1 MNKKGMV
8 YLVGA
13 GPGDME
19 LITKKGERLLQS
31 CDVIIYDR
39 LASMELLDLVPE
51 SSELIYVGK
60 TVGNHAIK
68 QEEINQIIVRKAL
81 ENKKVLRLKGGDPF
95 VFGRGGEEVLA
106 LQEAGISYEVVPG
119 VTSVTSVLA
128 SAGIPITHRG
138 SSNSFHVI
146 TGHTKDSD
154 NELTDN
160 FETLAKLDGTL
171 VFLMGIGNL
180 KKIVDQLISYGKNK
194 NTPAAVIANGTM
206 INQKVV
212 RGTLDTIYDIVVEN
226 HIEAPAIIVIG
237 NVASLHMEKTST
249 GSLQGKR
256 IGITGTNKLT
266 NKLKVHLEEH
276 GANVINLSFLRVE
289 ESCNQEE
296 ILDAMHNISRY
307 SWITF
312 TSANGVDIFFNK
324 IKKEA
329 IDYRVFANIR
339 FAVVGQGTKDALLK
353 EGFQADYMPQK
364 YTTTELAEGLL
375 PKLQKDDRVL
385 LARAKEGSKDLNEIL
400 LKSQGNIH
408 DLAIYEIKTDESKKI
423 SILNSLT
430 YLDAITFASS
440 SGVTSFIDG
449 LETEQ
454 QNLLKQLKIFC
465 IGDITAN
472 TLESRGYSEY
482 VIANEYT
489 AEGLAEVI
497 SESFEKKEWSH
508 E

>member
-1 MNKKGMV
+1 MSKNGMV

-19 LITKKGERLLQS
+19 LITKKGERLLKS

-68 QEEINQIIVRKAL
+68 QDEINHIIVKKAL

-106 LQEAGISYEVVPG
+106 LQEAGIPYEVVPG

-128 SAGIPITHRG
+128 SSGIPITHRG

-160 FETLAKLDGTL
+160 FETLAKLEGTL
-171 VFLMGIGNL
+171 VFLMGMGNL
-180 KKIVDQLISYGKNK
+180 KKIVDQLIYHGKSK

-212 RGTLDTIYDIVVEN
+212 RGTLDTIHDIVMEN
-226 HIEAPAIIVIG
+226 RLEAPAIIVIG
-237 NVASLHMEKTST
+237 NVASLHMEKTMT
-249 GSLQGKR
+249 GSLQGKK

-266 NKLKVHLEEH
+266 EKLKLQLEER
-276 GANVINLSFLRVE
+276 GASVINLSFLRVE
-289 ESCNQEE
+289 ESENQEE
-296 ILDAMHNISRY
+296 ILDAIYNLKKY
-307 SWITF
+307 NWITF
-312 TSANGVDIFFNK
+312 TSANGVDVFFNK
-324 IKKEA
+324 LKREA
-329 IDYRVFANIR
+329 IDYRVFSNIR

-353 EGFQADYMPQK
+353 EGFYADYMPKK
-364 YTTTELAEGLL
+364 YTTKELAEGLL
-375 PKLQKDDRVL
+375 PILQESDRVL
-385 LARAKEGSKDLNEIL
+385 LARAKEGSKDLNDIL
-400 LKSQGNIH
+400 TNSLANIH
-408 DLAIYEIKTDESKKI
+408 DLAIYEIKTDKCKRENL
-423 SILNSLT
+423 LNSLS
-430 YLDAITFASS
+430 YLDAITFASA
-440 SGVTSFIDG
+440 SGVTSFLDG
-449 LETEQ
+449 LELEQ
-454 QNLLKQLKIFC
+454 QNLLKQLNIFC

-472 TLESRGYSEY
+472 TLESLGYQKY
-482 VIANEYT
+482 VIADEYT
-489 AEGLAEVI
+489 AEGLAEKI
-497 SESFEKKEWSH
+497 TELSKDF
-508 E
+508 